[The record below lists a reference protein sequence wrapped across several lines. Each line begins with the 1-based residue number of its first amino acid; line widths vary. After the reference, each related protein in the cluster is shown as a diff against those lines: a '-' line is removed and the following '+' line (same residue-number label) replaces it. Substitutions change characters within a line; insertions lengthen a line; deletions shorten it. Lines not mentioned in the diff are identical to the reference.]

1 MIKSILIVTASV
13 KYPKKPFTVKSCLFW
28 VPLIHLGP
36 LRYSAIKTTFNKITL
51 NRIWS
56 DKALN
61 GQKKKTP
68 MKAALFICVNGG
80 SHYVRYLQ

>member
-13 KYPKKPFTVKSCLFW
+13 KYPKKPFIVKSCLFW

-61 GQKKKTP
+61 GQKKPQRKQ
-68 MKAALFICVNGG
+68 
-80 SHYVRYLQ
+80 HYLYVSMEGAIM